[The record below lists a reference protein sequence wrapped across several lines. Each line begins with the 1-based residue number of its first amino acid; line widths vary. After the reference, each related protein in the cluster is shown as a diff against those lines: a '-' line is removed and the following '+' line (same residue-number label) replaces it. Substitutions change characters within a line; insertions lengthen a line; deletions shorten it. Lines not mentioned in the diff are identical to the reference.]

1 MVTGIATLVTSF
13 LCLSVSSVR
22 VEEQWPDLKLVIN
35 SNKLYQKPL
44 HMLFAS
50 MKAAQFTNWTDVL
63 VVIGG
68 SDTEKIYQAEDVTY
82 IETKFMNFD
91 LTALAMLYHY
101 RNHQLVHAAAYLYML
116 DTCSVGEGFP
126 WKFTAM
132 ASTGFKE
139 LRTPPKPSSNICA
152 FGHGIVESFGRNFD
166 TMLSKEEGLAF
177 EFGDQING
185 VHPLNDF
192 AEKVTQMQPR
202 LEHGDPIDIY
212 HTGHAR
218 RVFWYP
224 DLEIF
229 KYIFWDQT
237 GDIAG
242 NIQEVSMAE
251 SEIKA
256 YWWKLWKFLTG
267 WKGA

>member
-1 MVTGIATLVTSF
+1 
-13 LCLSVSSVR
+13 
-22 VEEQWPDLKLVIN
+22 
-35 SNKLYQKPL
+35 
-44 HMLFAS
+44 
-50 MKAAQFTNWTDVL
+50 
-63 VVIGG
+63 
-68 SDTEKIYQAEDVTY
+68 
-82 IETKFMNFD
+82 
-91 LTALAMLYHY
+91 
-101 RNHQLVHAAAYLYML
+101 
-116 DTCSVGEGFP
+116 
-126 WKFTAM
+126 M

-139 LRTPPKPSSNICA
+139 LRAPPKPSSNICV

-166 TMLSKEEGLAF
+166 TTLSKEEGLAF
-177 EFGDQING
+177 EFGDQMNG

-237 GDIAG
+237 GDISG

-267 WKGA
+267 QLDLLNTFSPQATTKTKHPIPPRAALSGPKPLTLAQLHL